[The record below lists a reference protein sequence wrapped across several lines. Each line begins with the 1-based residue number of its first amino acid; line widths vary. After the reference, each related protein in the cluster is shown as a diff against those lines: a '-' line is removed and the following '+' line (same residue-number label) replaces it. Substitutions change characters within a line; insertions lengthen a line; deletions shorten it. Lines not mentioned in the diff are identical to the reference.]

1 MNRKLINVLLSSFLL
16 GALLG
21 ILIGISIK
29 YPVKSDTIKILSD
42 LCEAHGSW
50 DATEVS
56 ITGKAYMVTCKDG
69 VELSLAKIPPTPQ
82 PLLNSEPQK

>member
-1 MNRKLINVLLSSFLL
+1 MNSKLINVLLSSFLL

-29 YPVKSDTIKILSD
+29 YPVKSDTIKILTD
-42 LCEAHGSW
+42 LCESHGSW

-56 ITGKAYMVTCKDG
+56 ITGKVYIVTCKDG
-69 VELSLAKIPPTPQ
+69 VELSLAKTPPVLP
-82 PLLNSEPQK
+82 PLPNPEPQK